1 LRSERTNFSQK
12 NSQPESYIKFKLIYK
27 EFIMFLDQH
36 SYTTQGGI
44 FVSRTVDKIS
54 SEAALEE
61 VLLRLDSQ
69 RGGLLESQYEY
80 PGRYN
85 RWAIGFVNPPLEL
98 ATLDNTFTFTAH
110 NQRGMVLL
118 EYLSQILP
126 QSSELI
132 AVERKDRQILGSVK
146 PTEKLFA
153 EEERSRQPSVFTVV
167 REILQLFRSNEDKH
181 LGLYGAFGYDLVL
194 QFEQIAKLQQRAAD
208 QRDLV
213 LYLPDELLIVDYYQQ
228 QGYRLQYEFVTNNGN
243 TKDLPRSGEVI
254 EIQL

>member
-1 LRSERTNFSQK
+1 MYLH
-12 NSQPESYIKFKLIYK
+12 PY
-27 EFIMFLDQH
+27 
-36 SYTTQGGI
+36 SYTTQGNI
-44 FVSRTVDKIS
+44 FVSRTGKTIAV
-54 SEAALEE
+54 ETALEE
-61 VLLRLDSQ
+61 VLSCLDSQ

-80 PGRYN
+80 PGRYT

-98 ATLDNTFTFTAH
+98 ATLDNTFTITAH

-118 EYLSQILP
+118 EYLFQILP
-126 QSSELI
+126 QCSCSELI
-132 AVERKDRQILGSVK
+132 TIESKDRQILGSVK

-167 REILQLFRSNEDKH
+167 REIMQLFSSSEDKH

-194 QFEQIAKLQQRAAD
+194 QFEQLSKRQQRAAD

-228 QGYRLQYEFVTNNGN
+228 RGYRLQYEFVTTNGK

-254 EIQL
+254 DYRGKNSTLDRVCDHKPGEYELSKK